1 MNRRRER
8 REFLKRLST
17 LGAAVALPAGAANAG
32 ERLSHPGQHSA
43 QTGVASGESTTLLY
57 LTRTEADFVDAALN
71 CFIPSDALGP
81 GAREAGVTIF
91 IDRQLHGAWGAMAR
105 GYRLGPWPEGT
116 PQQGYQSPLTPR
128 EVYRTAIRE
137 IDALCETRYGRR
149 FADQPQPEQD
159 ALLKALDAG
168 ELTLESVPG
177 TLFVNLLW
185 ANTQEGFFADPV
197 YGGNRD
203 KVGWRLVGFPGVA
216 AAYTEH
222 VERHGQP
229 YDVEPVGIDDILGRA
244 VELDE
249 HGHPIHRK
257 LARSR

>member
-1 MNRRRER
+1 MNRDRQR
-8 REFLKRLST
+8 REFLKGLGTLS
-17 LGAAVALPAGAANAG
+17 AAAALPAAAAHTG
-32 ERLSHPGQHSA
+32 ERASHSHDTSA
-43 QTGVASGESTTLLY
+43 QVSVASIESTTLLF
-57 LTRTEADFVDAALN
+57 LTRAEADFIDAASS
-71 CFIPSDALGP
+71 CFIPSDDLGP
-81 GAREAGVTIF
+81 GATEAGVTFF

-137 IDALCETRYGRR
+137 IDAWCETQYRKR
-149 FADQPQPEQD
+149 FADLPKSQQD
-159 ALLKALDAG
+159 ALLKLLDAG
-168 ELTLESVPG
+168 ELTLESVSG
-177 TLFVNLLW
+177 TLFMNLLW
-185 ANTQEGFFADPV
+185 TNTQEGFFADPV
-197 YGGNRD
+197 YGGNRN

-229 YDVEPVGIDDILGRA
+229 YSVEPVGIDDMLGRA